1 MKKTNHS
8 PIVGCSQIA
17 AVTAMMISLGS
28 APALADDYDKFE
40 LSAGGYA
47 VFKYDSAVSLTATK
61 VGAGITF
68 SPRDT
73 LGLNSEDTVFRIDG
87 RYRFKANHA
96 LTFSWYRLSSKSNK
110 TLLDDI
116 EWVDED
122 GNTVIIPTGTRVG
135 SSFGYDVYK
144 IGYQW
149 TFYQTDKVELTTGAG
164 LHWANLGLKLS
175 AESGLFEAELR
186 EAESDLPMPVVSFGI
201 DYSVTP
207 KFDWYLKTQI
217 FALELGEWSGL
228 YSDFQLGVDY
238 QLFEHFG
245 VGAALGSNGLEVIR
259 EYDNTRFDFDNR
271 ISGMYLFVSANF

>member
-1 MKKTNHS
+1 MSRTNHS
-8 PIVGCSQIA
+8 PIVGYSQIA
-17 AVTAMMISLGS
+17 AVAAIMISLGS

-47 VFKYDSAVSLTATK
+47 VFKYDSAVSLTATN

-87 RYRFKANHA
+87 RYRFNANHA
-96 LTFSWYRLSSKSNK
+96 LTISWYRLSSKSNK

-122 GNTVIIPTGTRVG
+122 GNTVIIPTGTRVS
-135 SSFGYDVYK
+135 SSFGYDVFK
-144 IGYQW
+144 LGYQW

-175 AESGLFEAELR
+175 AESGLFDAELR

-201 DYSVTP
+201 DYSITP
-207 KFDWYLKTQI
+207 RFDWYIKTQI

-238 QLFEHFG
+238 QLFEHVG

-271 ISGMYLFVSANF
+271 ISGMFLFVSASF